1 MKSGI
6 PSTHLQFFHDFTRY
20 QGKVR
25 DVYNL
30 KDTVLVMVATDRISA
45 FDVILP
51 NTIPFKGQV
60 LNQLAAYF
68 LEATESIMPNHLLLV
83 PDPNVSLCLACKPLP
98 VEFVVRGYLC
108 GHAWREYQAGKRVIC
123 GATLP
128 DGLVENQQLPEPI
141 LTPTTKSAIGHDLDI
156 SPDEIIR
163 SGLLDAETWHQASHF
178 ALLLFAK
185 GQEMAQERGL
195 LLADT
200 KYEFGIFEEELHL
213 IDEIHTPDS
222 SRYFVAENYSLN
234 FPEGRPVGQLS
245 KEFVREWLM
254 QQGFMGKDGQT
265 PPVMPDAFVEE
276 VSSRYIQL
284 YETMTGRKFQKADYA
299 EVESRIQQNVNE
311 GLKKLGV
318 YSA

>member
-6 PSTHLQFFHDFTRY
+6 PSTHLQFSHDFTRY

-30 KDTVLVMVATDRISA
+30 KDTVLVMVGTDRISA

-51 NTIPFKGQV
+51 NTIPYKGQV

-68 LEATESIMPNHLLLV
+68 LEATESIMPNHLLLI

-108 GHAWREYQAGKRVIC
+108 GHAWREYKAGKRTIC
-123 GATLP
+123 GALLP

-156 SPDEIIR
+156 SPEEIIR
-163 SGLLDAETWHQASHF
+163 SGLLNAETWHQASHF
-178 ALLLFAK
+178 ALRLFAR
-185 GQEMAQERGL
+185 GQEMAQEREL
-195 LLADT
+195 YLADT
-200 KYEFGIFEEELHL
+200 KYEFGFFEEELHL

-222 SRYFVAENYSLN
+222 SRYFVADNYDLN
-234 FPEGRPVGQLS
+234 FPQGRPVAQLS

-254 QQGFMGKDGQT
+254 QQDFMGKDGQT
-265 PPVMPDAFVEE
+265 PPVMPEAFVEE
-276 VSSRYIQL
+276 VSNRYIQL
-284 YETMTGRKFQKADYA
+284 YETMTGRKFQKADYT
-299 EVESRIQQNVNE
+299 EVETRIQQNVDI

-318 YSA
+318 YSS